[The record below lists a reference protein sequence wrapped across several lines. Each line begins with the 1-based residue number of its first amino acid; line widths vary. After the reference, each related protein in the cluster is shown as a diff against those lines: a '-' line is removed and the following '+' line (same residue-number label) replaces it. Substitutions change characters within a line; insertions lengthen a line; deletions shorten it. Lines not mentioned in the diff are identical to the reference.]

1 MKFLPRSLFTRLVL
15 VLLAGLLLAQ
25 MASLAINLY
34 ERDAL
39 VTRMGGM
46 QAAQRIADIVVLLDG
61 LPAAQRP
68 SIVAVLSSEPL
79 LVRLG
84 GPLLAID
91 ADSGP
96 RAIVFGALLRG
107 LVGDDRDL
115 RVRVD
120 EPGLPAAMPG
130 PPFGHGMAGPGG
142 PGYGAGPGFM
152 HRQAQ
157 AAPAFTAQLRL
168 RDGTLALFAS
178 RQAPAAGAAPTRML
192 ISLAVLLAAV
202 LALSWLA
209 VRWATRP
216 LAQLADAAEQLG
228 RNIKRKPLAEDGPL
242 EVARAAR
249 AFNLMQSRLLH
260 WVGERTRVL
269 AAMSHDLKTPI
280 TRLRLRAELLD
291 DDQLRERFARD
302 LEEMEAMVGSTLDYL
317 RGLDNEEP
325 QQAIDILALLESL
338 QADLAEM
345 GGAVSLSGRVVLPYP
360 GKAQGLK
367 RCLGNLLE
375 NAVKY
380 GKSAEVVVQDDEREL
395 EIVIR
400 DHGPGIPD
408 DQLERVFEPFY
419 RLEESRNRDS
429 GGTGLGLTIARG
441 IAESHGGRLVLAN
454 HAAGGLEARLTLPRR
469 SA

>member
-84 GPLLAID
+84 GPLLAVD
-91 ADSGP
+91 TDSGP
-96 RAIVFGALLRG
+96 RAMVFGALLRG

-130 PPFGHGMAGPGG
+130 PPFGHGMVGPGG
-142 PGYGAGPGFM
+142 RGFGAGPGFM

-168 RDGTLALFAS
+168 RDGTLALFSS
-178 RQAPAAGAAPTRML
+178 RQAEAAGAAPTRML

-228 RNIKRKPLAEDGPL
+228 RNIKSKPLADDGPL

-338 QADLAEM
+338 QADLAEV
-345 GGAVSLSGRVVLPYP
+345 GGEVSLSGQVVQPYP
-360 GKAQGLK
+360 GKAQALK

-380 GKSAEVVVQDDEREL
+380 GKSAEVAVQDGEREL
-395 EIVIR
+395 VIVIR

-408 DQLERVFEPFY
+408 DQLEQVFEPFY

-454 HAAGGLEARLTLPRR
+454 HAAGGLEVRLTLPRR

>member
-84 GPLLAID
+84 GPLLAVD
-91 ADSGP
+91 TDSGP
-96 RAIVFGALLRG
+96 RAMVFGALLRG

-130 PPFGHGMAGPGG
+130 PPFGHGMVGPGG
-142 PGYGAGPGFM
+142 RGFGAGPGFM

-168 RDGTLALFAS
+168 RDGTLALFSS
-178 RQAPAAGAAPTRML
+178 RQAEAAGAAPTRML

-228 RNIKRKPLAEDGPL
+228 RNIKSKPLADDGPL

-338 QADLAEM
+338 QADLAEV
-345 GGAVSLSGRVVLPYP
+345 GGAVGLSGRVVQPYP
-360 GKAQGLK
+360 GKAQALK

-380 GKSAEVVVQDDEREL
+380 GKSAEVAVQDGEREL
-395 EIVIR
+395 VIVIR

-408 DQLERVFEPFY
+408 DQLEQVFEPFY

-454 HAAGGLEARLTLPRR
+454 HAAGGLEVRLTLPRR